1 MQMAANRV
9 GFLGLAAAV
18 LAVAGLVAAVTVDD
32 DGDDGRTAAAIGQ
45 APATTSTVPPL
56 TTSTSAPPAE
66 TTTTAAPSPSTTT
79 TASRR
84 TTTTTA
90 RRTGGTTA
98 TTAPRTTTPTTTARP
113 LCAASQIE
121 LAASTN
127 NSRATS
133 GQPVTLTSTIRNKS
147 TFPCFYTGYEF
158 RTEFRDPL
166 GAPLVGSVIHADA
179 VEPAP
184 FNPGQSLSH
193 SATWD
198 PQACQQSPCPAPGA
212 GIYSA
217 TATWSF
223 SGGTYRAMQQ
233 FVVS

>member
-1 MQMAANRV
+1 MAANRV
-9 GFLGLAAAV
+9 GVLGLAAAV
-18 LAVAGLVAAVTVDD
+18 LAVAGLVAAVTVDED
-32 DGDDGRTAAAIGQ
+32 DGDDGRTAATIGQ
-45 APATTSTVPPL
+45 IPATTSTLEPL
-56 TTSTSAPPAE
+56 PTSTAPPAE
-66 TTTTAAPSPSTTT
+66 TTTTAAPAASSTVGP
-79 TASRR
+79 RR
-84 TTTTTA
+84 TTTTRA
-90 RRTGGTTA
+90 PRTGANPG

-121 LAASTN
+121 LTASTD

-133 GQPVTLTSTIRNKS
+133 GQPVTLTSTIRNRS
-147 TFPCFYTGYEF
+147 TFPCYYTGYEF
-158 RTEFRDPL
+158 RTTFRNPL

-179 VEPAP
+179 VQPAA

-198 PQACQQSPCPAPGA
+198 PMACQQSPCPTPGP

-223 SGGTYRAMQQ
+223 SGGTYEAMQQ
-233 FVVS
+233 FVVA

>member
-1 MQMAANRV
+1 MRMAANRV
-9 GFLGLAAAV
+9 RFLGLAAAV

-32 DGDDGRTAAAIGQ
+32 DDDDGRTAAAIGQ
-45 APATTSTVPPL
+45 APATTSTFPAL
-56 TTSTSAPPAE
+56 TTSTSALPAE

-79 TASRR
+79 ASRR
-84 TTTTTA
+84 TTTTTV

-98 TTAPRTTTPTTTARP
+98 TTAPRITTPTTTARP

-121 LAASTN
+121 LTASTN

-198 PQACQQSPCPAPGA
+198 PQACQQSPCSAPGA

>member
-1 MQMAANRV
+1 
-9 GFLGLAAAV
+9 
-18 LAVAGLVAAVTVDD
+18 VDD

-45 APATTSTVPPL
+45 APATTSTLPPL
-56 TTSTSAPPAE
+56 ITSTSALPAE
-66 TTTTAAPSPSTTT
+66 TTT

-84 TTTTTA
+84 TSTTTV

-121 LAASTN
+121 LTASTN